1 MSEKLSKILQIVLY
15 VILGVSLVI
24 YVFFYIN
31 GESMTDTVLVWA
43 YILLGLTIISV
54 LVFPIIYFIKNPKAA
69 VQFLLILVG
78 FAILYGVGY
87 MLASNNIDS
96 PIFEKQ
102 EISSNL
108 SQMIGAGL
116 ITAYILAGLAI
127 LAILY
132 ASISSAFNRK

>member
-15 VILGVSLVI
+15 VILGVSLIIFVL
-24 YVFFYIN
+24 FYIN

-43 YILLGLTIISV
+43 YILLGITILSL
-54 LVFPIIYFIKNPKAA
+54 LVFPIIHFIKNPKAA
-69 VQFLLILVG
+69 VQFLLILAG

-87 MLASNNIDS
+87 MLASDSIDS
-96 PIFEKQ
+96 NIYEKQ
-102 EISSNL
+102 MISSNL

-116 ITAYILAGLAI
+116 ITAYILAGLAV

-132 ASISSAFNRK
+132 ASVSSAFNRK